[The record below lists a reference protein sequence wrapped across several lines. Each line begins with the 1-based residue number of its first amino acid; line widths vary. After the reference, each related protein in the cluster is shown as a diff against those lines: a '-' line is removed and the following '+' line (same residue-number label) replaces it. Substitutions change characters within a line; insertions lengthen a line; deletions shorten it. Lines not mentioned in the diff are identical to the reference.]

1 MRYFTTLA
9 HEGFPGHLYQTI
21 ISYQSGLPAIRSI
34 LNYPGY
40 VEGWATYVEMMSY
53 HYAGLREDGRNA
65 SRLKPVC
72 PF

>member
-21 ISYQSGLPAIRSI
+21 MSYQSGLPAIRSI

-53 HYAGLREDGRNA
+53 HYAGLRRMPQRF
-65 SRLKPVC
+65 SP
-72 PF
+72 